1 MVCIRFGCPMRRMG
15 IVCEQWQKTPGT
27 QHYSKALPENTEFE
41 MVKCYGIFFKK
52 SFIGIQRFVHKSD
65 RIAEGFQFG
74 PEPNVF
80 DMIAG
85 SDNPNGAPRD
95 LSYSK

>member
-1 MVCIRFGCPMRRMG
+1 MSP
-15 IVCEQWQKTPGT
+15 TP
-27 QHYSKALPENTEFE
+27 SAKNPFEISENTEFE

-85 SDNPNGAPRD
+85 SDNINEAPRD
-95 LSYSK
+95 QGHSK